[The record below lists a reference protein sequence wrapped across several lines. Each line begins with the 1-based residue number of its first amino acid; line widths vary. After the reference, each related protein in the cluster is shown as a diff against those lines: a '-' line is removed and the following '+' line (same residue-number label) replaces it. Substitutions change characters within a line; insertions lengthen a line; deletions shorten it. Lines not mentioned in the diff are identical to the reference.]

1 MSHNPILWKPA
12 QEQIE
17 KTQLE
22 SFRKQVNMRF
32 DIDIKDYADLHKWS
46 INNIEDF
53 WNNCTLFQIFTNVF
67 KHCFLRFF
75 WYVHVALLKKN
86 ATCNT

>member
-1 MSHNPILWKPA
+1 MSRNPILWKPT

-53 WNNCTLFQIFTNVF
+53 WNRSNNPQSLHPQ
-67 KHCFLRFF
+67 HSDPFF
-75 WYVHVALLKKN
+75 AQ
-86 ATCNT
+86 AF